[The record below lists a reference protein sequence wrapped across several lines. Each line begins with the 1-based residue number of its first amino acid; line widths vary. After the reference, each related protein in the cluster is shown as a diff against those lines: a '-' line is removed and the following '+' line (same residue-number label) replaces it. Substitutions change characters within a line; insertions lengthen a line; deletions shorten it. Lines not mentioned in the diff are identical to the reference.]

1 MKITIDLTGINTNDL
16 FDEVLSV
23 DRKTNLFKDLR
34 KVYSNKVKSAILASG
49 IKEVEQTQKISAKLN
64 NNPVQLTPIPSLY
77 DTKEFLDIDFCS
89 GYGVDFYSLT
99 AINYQNR
106 TYTELPS
113 LDTFLKCKNFSIGN
127 FGFNVDN
134 GDYEIAV
141 KTNDNIKLVGYTSQ
155 IQAKKRKSFI
165 AILGV
170 HFDEISLSEVFEKYY
185 NEPTKQEL
193 IDVKLSTVNY
203 PSIFLSRRTG
213 KLFICNCFNGHI
225 DWQWDFKRF
234 ARLEYETE
242 ILARIEN
249 VEYKDGICHLCT
261 KTRPTVTTEN
271 SEYSGF
277 LKKYLPYYYLE
288 NKKQFGQIFHFEKE
302 DNIRVEN
309 DLRQYFGYPKIGE
322 KWISETH
329 LFHLIK
335 EIFPNHDP
343 IFHYRGKELQG
354 LELDIFIPALKLGIE
369 YQGEQHYQI
378 IEHWG
383 GEKGF
388 EKRIENDKRKLELCK
403 QNNYTLVEFTFNDDI
418 NRDFVIERLEKY
430 ISLDIKFV
438 NNQETEIKEPIEQA
452 ETSMNKKSKNK
463 SLDQNELIEKI
474 NAYLELRYSN
484 KKTEDIDELCKTT
497 LNCVN
502 ALASI
507 FEICLTFGK
516 FKDDWDYSKFYQHV
530 FGPELIIKSLKTK
543 CDYRL
548 GLDEERGELYIST
561 DLRHNENLRYMDDN
575 YWKSILKLSEIN
587 GFEYDEYE
595 FVRDERTKE
604 FPELFKTNKSM
615 IYRIMRK
622 YIFDQTETHSQYV
635 SGSVGE
641 FKIAA
646 KFDEGL
652 PETIKKFCE
661 SFKIMYKLNYDLW
674 KVTDLKTKKA
684 SH

>member
-1 MKITIDLTGINTNDL
+1 MKITIDLTGINTYDL

-34 KVYSNKVKSAILASG
+34 KVYSNKVKTAILKSG
-49 IKEVEQTQKISAKLN
+49 IKQAEQTEKINAKLN
-64 NNPVQLTPIPSLY
+64 NDPVQLSPIPSLY

-89 GYGVDFYSLT
+89 GYGVDYYGFT
-99 AINYQNR
+99 AVNYQNR

-127 FGFNVDN
+127 FGFYVDN
-134 GDYEIAV
+134 GDYEIEI
-141 KTNDNIKLVGYTSQ
+141 KTNDSIKLVGYTSQ

-165 AILGV
+165 AIFGV
-170 HFDEISLSEVFEKYY
+170 HFDENSLTKVFEKYY
-185 NEPTKQEL
+185 NEPAKQEL
-193 IDVKLSTVNY
+193 IDIRLSTVNY

-213 KLFICNCFNGHI
+213 KLFICNCFKGHI

-242 ILARIEN
+242 ISTRIEN
-249 VEYKDGICHLCT
+249 MEYKDGICHLCT

-288 NKKQFGQIFHFEKE
+288 NKKQFGQIFHFVKE
-302 DNIRVEN
+302 DNIKVEN
-309 DLRQYFGYPKIGE
+309 ELRQYFGYPKIGE

-418 NRDFVIERLEKY
+418 NRDFVIERLEKH

-438 NNQETEIKEPIEQA
+438 NKQEPEIKEPIEQA
-452 ETSMNKKSKNK
+452 ETSMSKKSQNK
-463 SLDQNELIEKI
+463 SLDHNELIEKI

-484 KKTEDIDELCKTT
+484 KKTEDIDELYKTT

-502 ALASI
+502 ALARI
-507 FEICLTFGK
+507 FEICLTYGK

-661 SFKIMYKLNYDLW
+661 TFKIMYKLNYDLW